1 MRKLVTILCVLGSFT
16 LFGQI
21 VDDFSDGDFTNDP
34 AWIGDHD
41 KFIVEEGVLRLYADD
56 AGIAYLSTQSEVVAN
71 TQWQFW
77 LRIAFT
83 PSDNNH
89 PRIYLVSDKSDL
101 TAPLNGYF
109 LQVGKT
115 GGDNKRLYFYR
126 QDGEETTK
134 LMAGATQLADASNNV
149 LRIRV
154 LRDGAGHW
162 QLLADAGGGDIFVPE
177 GEVFDATHEATSWFG
192 IRCSYTSS
200 NNKRFYFD
208 DFYVGD
214 IIPEEPPSVVSVDV
228 TSPNTLQ
235 IVFSRMVDRQTA
247 VDVGNYF
254 VDGGISHPLVVSYD
268 EQVPNEVSLLFFRNF
283 DVNLMYLM
291 EISGV
296 ESPDGQVMVP
306 WQGSFVHYVS
316 KRFDIIFNELMVN
329 SRPVV
334 ELPPHDWLE
343 LYNTT
348 DLPLNLKDWVFQ
360 HGTTRRVLPEAHI
373 PPKGYMVLTSEAAYP
388 EMEGYGNV
396 VAVPGLSATA
406 LTIGGNDLLLWDDK
420 ERLVSF
426 VLYSSSWYGNAAK
439 ADGGWSLE
447 KIDAYNFCEGAANW
461 RASDD
466 HRGGTPGEPNS
477 VSANNPDVTPPR
489 LLRAAA
495 MDSLNVR
502 LTFSEPMNEGHLLFA
517 ENYFVDHGIGHPV
530 EISVV
535 KPCFSRVDIVLDKP
549 LERGVIYSVSVSDML
564 TDCAGNPISW
574 HTSRLALPEAPSH
587 FDVVINEVLFN
598 PPDRGARYVEIYN
611 RSDRVFGLSGMLL
624 ASLDT
629 IEDVLTSVQEISEEA
644 WLLFPGDYVVL
655 TNDTAAVKRTYMAPA
670 ADVFAEL
677 SGMPRMTNA
686 SGYLVLASRGHLVI
700 DALKYCES
708 MHLPLLATVKGVA
721 LERLNPDMP
730 TQDDSNWH
738 SAAAAAGFGTP
749 GYRNSQH
756 MASFATGNMSFEVYP
771 KIFAPDGSGGNET
784 LNIHYNLDEPGYIA
798 NVRIFDSR
806 GRLVR
811 TLVKGKLLA
820 ARGTITWD
828 GTTSDRL
835 KAPIGVYVIHA
846 EVFNQFGDV
855 QYHKMTGILA
865 GQF

>member
-1 MRKLVTILCVLGSFT
+1 MRKLVTLLCILCSLT
-16 LFGQI
+16 LFGQF
-21 VDDFSDGDFTNDP
+21 VDDFGDGDFTNDP
-34 AWIGDHD
+34 AWIGDHE
-41 KFIVEEGVLRLYADD
+41 KFIVEDGVLRLNADD
-56 AGIAYLSTQSEVVAN
+56 AGMACLSTQSAAVAD

-126 QDGEETTK
+126 QDGEETTE
-134 LMAGATQLADASNNV
+134 LMAGVMNLADASNNV
-149 LRIRV
+149 MRIRV
-154 LRDGAGHW
+154 LRDDLGNW
-162 QLLADAGGGDIFVPE
+162 QLLADARGGDLFIPQ
-177 GEVFDATHEATSWFG
+177 GEVFDSTYDITSWFG
-192 IRCSYTSS
+192 IRCNYTSS

-228 TSPNTLQ
+228 TSPNTLKV
-235 IVFSRMVDRQTA
+235 VFSRVVDRQTA
-247 VDVGNYF
+247 VDVGNYV
-254 VDGGISHPLVVSYD
+254 VDGGIGHPLVVSYD
-268 EQVPNEVSLLFFRNF
+268 EQLPNVVSLLFFKNF
-283 DVNLMYLM
+283 EKNTVYSLGVSD
-291 EISGV
+291 V
-296 ESPDGQVMVP
+296 ESPDGQAMEP
-306 WQGSFVHYVS
+306 WHGSFVHYVS
-316 KRFDIIFNELMVN
+316 ARFDVVFNELMVN

-373 PPKGYMVLTSEAAYP
+373 PPKGFLVLTTEAAYL
-388 EMEGYGNV
+388 EMEEYGNV

-420 ERLVSF
+420 ENLVSF
-426 VLYSSSWYGNAAK
+426 VSYSSSWYGNDAK

-461 RASDD
+461 RASEDY
-466 HRGGTPGEPNS
+466 RGGTPGESNS
-477 VSANNPDVTPPR
+477 VATDNPDLTPPR

-495 MDSLNVR
+495 MDSLNVS
-502 LTFSEPMNEGHLLFA
+502 LTFSEPMYEGLLHVL
-517 ENYFVDHGIGHPV
+517 ENFYIDRGIGHPLEVVPV
-530 EISVV
+530 E
-535 KPCFSRVDIVLDKP
+535 PDFSRVDIVLEKP
-549 LERGVIYSVSVSDML
+549 LERGVIYSVAVSDVL
-564 TDCAGNPISW
+564 TDCAGNPISG
-574 HTSRLALPEAPSH
+574 HSCRVALPEQPSG

-598 PPDRGARYVEIYN
+598 PPDRGARYVELYN
-611 RSDRVFGLSGMLL
+611 RSDRVFDLSAMLL

-629 IEDVLTSVQEISEEA
+629 IENVLTSVQPISEVA

-655 TNDTAAVKRTYMAPA
+655 TNDTAAVKRSYMAPA
-670 ADVFAEL
+670 PDVFAEL
-677 SGMPRMTNA
+677 NGMPRMTNA
-686 SGYLVLASRGHLVI
+686 SGYIVLATKGHLVI
-700 DALKYCES
+700 DAFEYCEK
-708 MHLPLLATVKGVA
+708 MHLSLLATVKGVA
-721 LERLNPDMP
+721 LERLNPDRP
-730 TQDDSNWH
+730 TQDAGNWH
-738 SAAAAAGFGTP
+738 SAAASAGFGTP
-749 GYRNSQH
+749 GYQNSQY
-756 MASFATGNMSFEVYP
+756 MANFATGNARLEVHP
-771 KIFAPDGSGGNET
+771 KVFAPDGSGQEDL
-784 LNIHYNLDEPGYIA
+784 LNIHYDLDEPGYIA

-811 TLVKGKLLA
+811 ILVQGELLA

-835 KAPIGVYVIHA
+835 KAPVGVYVIHA
-846 EVFNQFGDV
+846 EVFNQLGDV
-855 QYHKMTGILA
+855 QHYKLTGVLA
-865 GQF
+865 GRL